1 MPGMTVYAG
10 FFEVCSPKK
19 GEYVYV
25 SVASSAVGQLV
36 GQYAKLVGRYV
47 VESAGSKEKMEAI
60 CWLARNSWPFYVDL
74 LKTKFGFDEAFNY
87 KEEND
92 LYFPHGIDI
101 YFENMGGAMHDAVL
115 LNMREHGRIAAC
127 GMISQYNKEKP
138 KGRIHVKGFALF
150 GYWHMYLQFLET
162 TIKSIKEGKMAYV
175 KDIVEGLENAPSA
188 LVGLLFGRNV
198 GKQVVLVARE

>member
-1 MPGMTVYAG
+1 MPGMTVYVG

-25 SVASSAVGQLV
+25 SIASRAVGQLV

-47 VESAGSKEKMEAI
+47 VRSAGSKEM
-60 CWLARNSWPFYVDL
+60 
-74 LKTKFGFDEAFNY
+74 TKFGFDEAFNC

-92 LYFPHGIDI
+92 LVATLKRYFPHGIDI
-101 YFENMGGAMHDAVL
+101 YFENMGGAMHDA
-115 LNMREHGRIAAC
+115 
-127 GMISQYNKEKP
+127 
-138 KGRIHVKGFALF
+138 
-150 GYWHMYLQFLET
+150 FLET

-188 LVGLLFGRNV
+188 LVGLLSGRNV